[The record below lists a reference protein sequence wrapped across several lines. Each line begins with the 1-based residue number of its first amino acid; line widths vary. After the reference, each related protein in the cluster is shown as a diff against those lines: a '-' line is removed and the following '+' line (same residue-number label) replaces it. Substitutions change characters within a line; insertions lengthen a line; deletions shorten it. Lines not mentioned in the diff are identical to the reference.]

1 MLYNDPVYGKIE
13 ITEPVLLDLI
23 NTQAMQRTRGVL
35 QHGVSAL
42 VGVTVPTSRFD
53 HSLGVMLLV
62 RRLGAGLEEQIAA
75 LLHDVSHTAFSHV
88 IDYVFDGHD
97 TQSYHEEK
105 KLPYVSGT
113 DIPATLAK
121 HDYNWLDFMDEENFT
136 LLEQDLPHL
145 CADRL
150 DYFLR
155 DSRDLGLA
163 TDDEVAWALAHL
175 RAYEG
180 LIVSNN
186 LDSARWLGYTFIA
199 ADKASWANFREVGL
213 YELAARAIRRG
224 LEIGVLDEADIWGT
238 DQPAWKKL
246 QASRDSQLQ
255 YNLRR
260 VHADTHFEWDEQQPE
275 FRVSTKLRS
284 IDPDV
289 LIDGVVRPL
298 SAFDPEFAAHRN
310 EYLTQNSGKW
320 PMRVIG
326 PPHISGLAPR
336 VRKS

>member
-1 MLYNDPVYGKIE
+1 MRYNDPVYGKIE
-13 ITEPVLLDLI
+13 ITKPVLLDLME
-23 NTQAMQRTRGVL
+23 TQAMQRTRGVL

-53 HSLGVMLLV
+53 HSMGAMLLV

-88 IDYVFDGHD
+88 IDYVFDGHN

-105 KLPYVSGT
+105 KLEFVSGT
-113 DIPATLAK
+113 DIPATLEK
-121 HDYNWLDFMDEENFT
+121 HGYNWLDFMDEENYT

-155 DSRDLGLA
+155 DARDLGLA
-163 TDDEVAWALAHL
+163 TDSEVAAALAHL
-175 RAYEG
+175 NAYEG
-180 LIVSNN
+180 RIVSDD

-213 YELAARAIRRG
+213 YELAAHAIRRG
-224 LEIGVLDEADIWGT
+224 LEIDVLNEADIWGT
-238 DQPAWKKL
+238 DCPAWEKL
-246 QASRDSQLQ
+246 RASTDPQLQ
-255 YNLRR
+255 YHFQR
-260 VHADTHFEWDEQQPE
+260 VHADTRFEWDEENPE

-284 IDPDV
+284 IDPDI
-289 LIDGVVRPL
+289 LIHGEVQPL
-298 SAFDPEFAAHRN
+298 SALDPDFAAHRA
-310 EYLTQNSGKW
+310 EYLAENSGKW
-320 PMRVIG
+320 PMRVVG
-326 PPHISGLAPR
+326 PMTEDG
-336 VRKS
+336 

>member
-1 MLYNDPVYGKIE
+1 MHYHDPIYGSAE
-13 ITEPVLLDLI
+13 IDEPVLLHLLR
-23 NTQAMQRTRGVL
+23 TAAMQRLHGVL

-42 VGVTVPTSRFD
+42 IGVTRPTSRYE

-62 RRLGAGLEEQIAA
+62 RRLGASLEEQIAA

-97 TQSYHEEK
+97 TQGYHEEH
-105 KLPYVSGT
+105 KLAYVAGS
-113 DIPATLAK
+113 DIPAALARYGF
-121 HDYNWLDFMDEENFT
+121 DWLDFMYEEHFG
-136 LLEQDLPHL
+136 LLEQELPHL

-163 TDDEVAWALAHL
+163 ADSEVKAALSH
-175 RAYEG
+175 
-180 LIVSNN
+180 LIVFGGRIVVDD
-186 LDSARWLGYTFIA
+186 LAVARWLGETFIA

-213 YELAARAIRRG
+213 YELAAQAIRRA
-224 LEIGVLDEADIWGT
+224 LAIGVLNEADLWGT
-238 DQPAWKKL
+238 DRPAWEKL
-246 QASRDSQLQ
+246 RAAADPELQ
-255 YNLRR
+255 RHFQR
-260 VHADTHFEWDEQQPE
+260 VHAATRFVWDEQTPE

-289 LIDGVVRPL
+289 LVAGVAQPL
-298 SAFDPEFAAHRN
+298 SSLDPEFARRRAD
-310 EYLTQNSGKW
+310 YLSKNSGKW

-326 PPHISGLAPR
+326 PTTEER
-336 VRKS
+336 